1 MQQHNIKNKMLKVAI
16 LGKLPSK
23 YQAPFADTTW
33 QIWGCN
39 VHKDFSNI
47 PKFDLWF
54 DLHANPPSYD
64 IDKDKLITSDLY
76 PLNEAIELLGGC
88 YFNNSISYM
97 IAYAILQGASEIS
110 LYGVRLDTGEEI
122 RGKQLNN
129 VRELLFF
136 AKGRG
141 IKVYSYEDN
150 ILRFYNLYGGFTC

>member
-1 MQQHNIKNKMLKVAI
+1 MLKVAI

-23 YQAPFADTTW
+23 YQAPFADTTF

-39 VHKDFSNI
+39 VHDMSKI
-47 PKFDLWF
+47 PRFDLWF
-54 DLHANPPSYD
+54 DLHSNPSVYNIPNN
-64 IDKDKLITSDLY
+64 KLILHKDY
-76 PLNEAIELLGGC
+76 PLDEAISLVGGS

-97 IAYAILQGASEIS
+97 IAYAILKGAEEIR
-110 LYGVRLDTGEEI
+110 LYGVRLDNGEEI
-122 RGKQLNN
+122 RTKQLQN

-150 ILRFYNLYGGFTC
+150 VLANYKLYGGFKEC